1 MRCLFIDTS
10 SFFINIAIT
19 LDNAIIYHK
28 YIKVEKDMASLI
40 VPMIK
45 EGFDN
50 VSLDIKNIDKIFIV
64 NGPGSFTG
72 VRVGVSVAKTIS
84 WSLHIPIIPLSSLE
98 VIASTNSDKPF
109 HVGLIDARRG
119 NVYAGIYDN
128 KLNVVMKDQFVSF
141 DDLNISDDYELIGEG
156 YKDSNPDIIKIIN
169 KHMNDECI
177 NPHNLKPNYLKL
189 TEAEEKLNDKRNK

>member
-1 MRCLFIDTS
+1 
-10 SFFINIAIT
+10 
-19 LDNAIIYHK
+19 
-28 YIKVEKDMASLI
+28 MASLI

-128 KLNVVMKDQFVSF
+128 ELNVVMKDQFVSF